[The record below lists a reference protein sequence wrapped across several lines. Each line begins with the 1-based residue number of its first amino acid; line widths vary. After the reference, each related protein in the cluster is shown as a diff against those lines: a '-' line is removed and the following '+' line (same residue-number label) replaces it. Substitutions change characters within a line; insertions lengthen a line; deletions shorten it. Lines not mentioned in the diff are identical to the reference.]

1 MFGMRDQQQRQ
12 QGETN
17 QLVRVGTVTSVDPA
31 TATVRVQ
38 VRDQDG
44 LISHALP
51 VIQRK
56 TLKDKD
62 FWLPDIGEHVACL
75 FLPYGQEQG
84 VCLGAI
90 YSRIDTLPEDAL
102 DLLGWQFH
110 VDFWRPTAPMAV
122 KRQLVKESIATHR
135 TKGTPESIAAMC
147 ALVLGVRPEVRER
160 RYVVAGASR
169 AGDSLC
175 DTGRRGFLAG
185 ISLAGVDQCGP
196 PKRPIFVYSLVVGV
210 DEIAPPASDPQAPT
224 RAELGLVA
232 QVMQPAR
239 SHHRVRCAPW
249 LAGVAWAGVDVL

>member
-1 MFGMRDQQQRQ
+1 MPDALLGTSTLAALLPPSIAWDATMQAAAGAITPELRRMDVPAGVAGGA
-12 QGETN
+12 GEID
-17 QLVRVGTVTSVDPA
+17 LVR
-31 TATVRVQ
+31 
-38 VRDQDG
+38 
-44 LISHALP
+44 
-51 VIQRK
+51 
-56 TLKDKD
+56 
-62 FWLPDIGEHVACL
+62 
-75 FLPYGQEQG
+75 
-84 VCLGAI
+84 I
-90 YSRIDTLPEDAL
+90 YSRIDALPEDAL

-160 RYVVAGASR
+160 RYFVAGASR

-210 DEIAPPASDPQAPT
+210 DEIAPRASDPQAPT

-239 SHHRVRCAPW
+239 SHHRVRCTPW